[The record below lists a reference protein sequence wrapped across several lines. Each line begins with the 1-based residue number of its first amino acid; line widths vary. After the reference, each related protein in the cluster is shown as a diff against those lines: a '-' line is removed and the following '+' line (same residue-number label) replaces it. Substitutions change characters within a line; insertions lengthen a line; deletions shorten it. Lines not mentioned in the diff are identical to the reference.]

1 MMTMTNFGKAGDLK
15 IKSGVVC
22 LEPIGDS
29 TKVDSIESVL
39 PEWNNNRFTM
49 SDMIANPRN
58 YSMWFDAFDEVKANN
73 TQSA

>member
-22 LEPIGDS
+22 LEPIGEPIKVES
-29 TKVDSIESVL
+29 TEFKL

-73 TQSA
+73 TQK